1 MYLDIEKIKREVSMA
16 QILDYYGIELK
27 KKGKQGLYGSCPIH
41 NGDNQNAFHVDL
53 GKNLFHCFTH
63 CGGGSIIDFVM
74 KKEQLSFY
82 KAALKIWRTFF
93 GNSKKC
99 LRFNS
104 NSNSNSNADSLINIE
119 IDIEV
124 HHPYLIRRGIDE
136 KLASFFQIRY
146 YSYGRMRD
154 RIVFPIMDRYKKQV
168 GCCGRVVHPGILPK
182 YLFSKDFKK
191 SFHLYNIQN
200 IVPHSRMPVVIV
212 EGFFDCIHVMVNGF
226 DCVALMG
233 NSISTYQL
241 ELLKEMERNYILMLD
256 GDDAGRKATQRV
268 GKQMEQNGLSFRVV
282 HLSNN
287 LEPEALGYDELS
299 KYVRQG
305 N

>member
-41 NGDNQNAFHVDL
+41 YGDNQNAFHVDL
-53 GKNLFHCFTH
+53 GKNLFHCFSH

-82 KAALKIWRTFF
+82 KAALKIWRIFF
-93 GNSKKC
+93 SKK
-99 LRFNS
+99 RFR
-104 NSNSNSNADSLINIE
+104 SNADPLINID

-124 HHPYLIRRGIDE
+124 HHPYLIHRGIDE
-136 KLASFFQIRY
+136 KLARFFQIRY
-146 YSYGRMRD
+146 DSYGRMKD
-154 RIVFPIMDRYKKQV
+154 RIVIPIMDKYKKQV
-168 GCCGRVVHPGILPK
+168 GCCGRVVLPGILPK
-182 YLFSKDFKK
+182 YLFNRDFKK

-200 IVPHSRMPVVIV
+200 IVPNPHSRMPVFIV
-212 EGFFDCIHVMVNGF
+212 EGFFDCIHVTVNGF

-241 ELLKEMERNYILMLD
+241 KLLKEMERNYILMLD
-256 GDDAGRKATQRV
+256 GDEAGRKATPGV
-268 GKQMEQNGLSFRVV
+268 VKQMEQNGLSFRVV
-282 HLSNN
+282 QLSNDR
-287 LEPEALGYDELS
+287 EPEALGYDDLLGYS
-299 KYVRQG
+299 RQG

>member
-1 MYLDIEKIKREVSMA
+1 
-16 QILDYYGIELK
+16 
-27 KKGKQGLYGSCPIH
+27 
-41 NGDNQNAFHVDL
+41 
-53 GKNLFHCFTH
+53 
-63 CGGGSIIDFVM
+63 M

-200 IVPHSRMPVVIV
+200 IVPHPHCRMPVFIV

>member
-27 KKGKQGLYGSCPIH
+27 KKGKQGLHGSCPIH
-41 NGDNQNAFHVDL
+41 YGDNQNAFHVDL
-53 GKNLFHCFTH
+53 GKNLFHCFSH

-82 KAALKIWRTFF
+82 KAALKIWQTFF
-93 GNSKKC
+93 SKKC
-99 LRFNS
+99 LPF
-104 NSNSNSNADSLINIE
+104 NSNSNSNADSLIN

-136 KLASFFQIRY
+136 KLAGFFQIRY
-146 YSYGRMRD
+146 DSYGRMRD
-154 RIVFPIMDRYKKQV
+154 RIVIPIMDRYKKQV

-200 IVPHSRMPVVIV
+200 IVPHCRMPVFIV
-212 EGFFDCIHVMVNGF
+212 EGFFDCIHVTVNGF

-241 ELLKEMERNYILMLD
+241 DLLKEMERNYIHITMLD

-268 GKQMEQNGLSFRVV
+268 VKQMEQNGLSFKVV
-282 HLSNN
+282 QLSND
-287 LEPEALGYDELS
+287 LEPEALEYDELS
-299 KYVRQG
+299 GYFRQG

>member
-1 MYLDIEKIKREVSMA
+1 MA

-53 GKNLFHCFTH
+53 GKNLFHCFSH

-82 KAALKIWRTFF
+82 KAALKIWQTFF
-93 GNSKKC
+93 GIDNSKKC
-99 LRFNS
+99 LHLHHLHHLPF
-104 NSNSNSNADSLINIE
+104 NSNADSLINID
-119 IDIEV
+119 IDIGV

-146 YSYGRMRD
+146 DSYGRMRD
-154 RIVFPIMDRYKKQV
+154 RIVIPIMDKYKKQV

-200 IVPHSRMPVVIV
+200 IVPHCRMPVFIV

-233 NSISTYQL
+233 NSISTSQL

-256 GDDAGRKATQRV
+256 GDDAGRKATQSAV
-268 GKQMEQNGLSFRVV
+268 KQMEQNGLSFKVV
-282 HLSNN
+282 QLSND
-287 LEPEALGYDELS
+287 LEPEDLGYDDLLGYS
-299 KYVRQG
+299 RQG

>member
-1 MYLDIEKIKREVSMA
+1 MYLDIDKIKREITMA

-27 KKGKQGLYGSCPIH
+27 KKGKLGLYGSCPIH
-41 NGDNQNAFHVDL
+41 NGDNLNAFHVDL
-53 GKNLFHCFTH
+53 GKNLFHCFSH

-82 KAALKIWRTFF
+82 KAALKIWQTFF
-93 GNSKKC
+93 GNPKKC
-99 LRFNS
+99 LHLPF
-104 NSNSNSNADSLINIE
+104 NSNADSLINI
-119 IDIEV
+119 DIEVEV

-146 YSYGRMRD
+146 NSHGRMKD
-154 RIVFPIMDRYKKQV
+154 RIVIPIMDRYKKQV
-168 GCCGRVVHPGILPK
+168 GYCGRVVHPGILPK
-182 YLFSKDFKK
+182 YLFNKDFKK

-200 IVPHSRMPVVIV
+200 IVPQCRMPVFIV
-212 EGFFDCIHVMVNGF
+212 EGFFDCIHVAVNGF

-241 ELLKEMERNYILMLD
+241 KLLKEMERNYILMLD
-256 GDDAGRKATQRV
+256 GDDAGIKATPGV
-268 GKQMEQNGLSFRVV
+268 IKQMEQNGLSFRVV
-282 HLSNN
+282 QLPNH
-287 LEPEALGYDELS
+287 LEPEALGYDDLLG
-299 KYVRQG
+299 YFRQG

>member
-1 MYLDIEKIKREVSMA
+1 MYLDIEKIKREVTMA

-27 KKGKQGLYGSCPIH
+27 KKGKLGLYGSCPIH
-41 NGDNQNAFHVDL
+41 YGDNLNAFHVDL
-53 GKNLFHCFTH
+53 GKNLFHCFSH

-74 KKEQLSFY
+74 KKGRLSFY
-82 KAALKIWRTFF
+82 KAALKIWQTFF
-93 GNSKKC
+93 SKKR
-99 LRFNS
+99 LHLHY
-104 NSNSNSNADSLINIE
+104 NSNADSLINTE

-124 HHPYLIRRGIDE
+124 HHPYLIGRGIDE

-146 YSYGRMRD
+146 DSYGWMKD
-154 RIVFPIMDRYKKQV
+154 RIVIPIMDRYKKQV

-182 YLFSKDFKK
+182 YLFNKDFKK

-200 IVPHSRMPVVIV
+200 IVPHRQMPVFIV
-212 EGFFDCIHVMVNGF
+212 EGFFDCIHVSVNGF

-241 ELLKEMERNYILMLD
+241 KLLKEMDRNYILMLD
-256 GDDAGRKATQRV
+256 GDDAGRKATPGV
-268 GKQMEQNGLSFRVV
+268 VKQMGQNGLSFRVV
-282 HLSNN
+282 QLSND
-287 LEPEALGYDELS
+287 LEPEALGYDDLLG
-299 KYVRQG
+299 YFRQG

>member
-27 KKGKQGLYGSCPIH
+27 KKGKLGLYGSCPIH
-41 NGDNQNAFHVDL
+41 YGDNLNAFHVDL
-53 GKNLFHCFTH
+53 EKNLFHCFSH

-82 KAALKIWRTFF
+82 KAALKIWQTFF
-93 GNSKKC
+93 SKKR
-99 LRFNS
+99 LR
-104 NSNSNSNADSLINIE
+104 SNSNADSLINIE

-124 HHPYLIRRGIDE
+124 HHPYLIRRGINE

-146 YSYGRMRD
+146 DSYGRMKD
-154 RIVFPIMDRYKKQV
+154 RIVIPIMDRYKKQV

-182 YLFSKDFKK
+182 YLFNKDFKK

-200 IVPHSRMPVVIV
+200 IVPHCRMPVFIV
-212 EGFFDCIHVMVNGF
+212 EGFFDCIHVTVNGF

-241 ELLKEMERNYILMLD
+241 KLLTEMNRNYILMLD
-256 GDDAGRKATQRV
+256 GDDAGRKATQSV
-268 GKQMEQNGLSFRVV
+268 VKQMEQNGLSFRVV
-282 HLSNN
+282 QLSND
-287 LEPEALGYDELS
+287 LEPEALGYDDLLG
-299 KYVRQG
+299 YFRQG

>member
-1 MYLDIEKIKREVSMA
+1 MA
-16 QILDYYGIELK
+16 QILDYYGVQLK
-27 KKGKQGLYGSCPIH
+27 KKGKQGLYGCCPIH

-53 GKNLFHCFTH
+53 EKNLFHCFSH

-82 KAALKIWRTFF
+82 KAALKIWQTFF
-93 GNSKKC
+93 SKQYI
-99 LRFNS
+99 RFNS
-104 NSNSNSNADSLINIE
+104 NSNADFLFN

-124 HHPYLIRRGIDE
+124 HHPYLIQRGIDE
-136 KLASFFQIRY
+136 KLASFFQLRY
-146 YSYGRMRD
+146 DSYGRMRD

-168 GCCGRVVHPGILPK
+168 GCCGRVVLPGILPK

-200 IVPHSRMPVVIV
+200 IVPHRRMPVFIV
-212 EGFFDCIHVMVNGF
+212 EGFFDCIHVIVNGF

-241 ELLKEMERNYILMLD
+241 KLLKEMERNYILMLD
-256 GDDAGRKATQRV
+256 GDYAGRNATPRV
-268 GKQMEQNGLSFRVV
+268 VKQMEQNGLSFKVV
-282 HLSNN
+282 RLSND
-287 LEPEALGYDELS
+287 LEPEAMGYDDLLGYS
-299 KYVRQG
+299 RQG

>member
-1 MYLDIEKIKREVSMA
+1 MI

-41 NGDNQNAFHVDL
+41 CGDNLNAFHVDL
-53 GKNLFHCFTH
+53 GRNLFHCFSH

-82 KAALKIWRTFF
+82 KAALKIWQTFI
-93 GNSKKC
+93 SKKN
-99 LRFNS
+99 LRQNIRS
-104 NSNSNSNADSLINIE
+104 NSDFLINIE
-119 IDIEV
+119 T
-124 HHPYLIRRGIDE
+124 HHPYLISRGIDE
-136 KLASFFQIRY
+136 ELARFFQIGY
-146 YSYGRMRD
+146 ESYGRMKD
-154 RIVFPIMDRYKKQV
+154 RILIPIMDKYKKRV

-182 YLFSKDFKK
+182 YLFNKDFKK

-200 IVPHSRMPVVIV
+200 IVPHCRVPVFIV
-212 EGFFDCIHVMVNGF
+212 EGFFDCIHVAGNGF

-241 ELLKEMERNYILMLD
+241 KLLKEMDRNYILMLD
-256 GDDAGRKATQRV
+256 GDDAGRKATQSV
-268 GKQMEQNGLSFRVV
+268 VKEMEQRGLSLRVV
-282 HLSNN
+282 QLSNG
-287 LEPEALGYDELS
+287 LEPEALGYDDLS
-299 KYVRQG
+299 GYIRQS